1 MRIKVFNIVF
11 YFNTEE
17 TKNAL
22 ESVASGVEIDNCEI
36 DGGEYGVVINLHDMY
51 EIGSELK
58 SRADFGD
65 LELNKELKG
74 LLKFIEQY
82 CY

>member
-1 MRIKVFNIVF
+1 MKIKVFNVIF
-11 YFNTEE
+11 YFDTEE

-22 ESVASGVEIDNCEI
+22 ESVCTGAEIKNSEI
-36 DGGEYGVVINLHDMY
+36 DGAKYEVVLNLYEMY

-65 LELNKELKG
+65 LELNEELKR
-74 LLKFIEQY
+74 LLEFVEQY